1 MSMVFNALH
10 MVNENNNI
18 ERLPFP
24 QQQIMDTN
32 GRRGIK

>member
-18 ERLPFP
+18 EKLPSL